1 MSEGRRLFAG
11 IAAILAL
18 MSAALSGCGPASG
31 FSSRPHG
38 VRLNAPAGGA
48 LASPVWMPD
57 GYLYFIFLPSTLRP
71 GQVLTS
77 SLWRVR
83 PGGKAQR
90 VRWKPSGVCPLADYG
105 SLTRLPDGRLGL
117 DRTCRPNP
125 NGTALPYDDLVALD
139 TKTRVESVLARFPE
153 LPAINLYAWRP
164 GLADG
169 FVSDETGECA
179 AIWPVVHGALGQFP
193 RPVTID
199 GHSWRLDQGMGQALH
214 KGLGTC
220 PAYGKATAP
229 VVMADG
235 ELMFVASGAVQ
246 GVSGGV
252 TREDAPWG
260 LYRWDL
266 AGQPRKII
274 GGITHLT
281 GYALSPDQ
289 RTVAIGGDIRGT
301 LGLWLVD
308 LATGKARQAGGANV
322 ECVDP
327 AFNLSG
333 TKVVCSWQKSES
345 DGELW
350 MINADSG
357 GR

>member
-1 MSEGRRLFAG
+1 MSECRRLFAG

-18 MSAALSGCGPASG
+18 MSAAVSGCAAASG
-31 FSSRPHG
+31 FSVQPNG
-38 VRLNAPAGGA
+38 VRLNAPTDGA

-57 GYLYFIFLPSTLRP
+57 GYLYFVFLPNAAPP
-71 GQVLTS
+71 GQPLTT

-83 PGGKAQR
+83 PGGKAHR
-90 VRWKPSGVCPLADYG
+90 VRWKPSGVCPRADYG

-117 DRTCRPNP
+117 DRTCRPG
-125 NGTALPYDDLVALD
+125 GTARLVDDLVALD
-139 TKTRVESVLARFPE
+139 TKTLVESVLARFPE
-153 LPAINLYAWRP
+153 LPAINLYSLKP

-169 FVSDETGECA
+169 FVSDETAECG

-193 RPVTID
+193 KPVTID
-199 GHSWRLDQGMGQALH
+199 GHSWRLDQGMGRALH
-214 KGLGTC
+214 EGLGTC
-220 PAYGKATAP
+220 PGYGKATAP

-246 GVSGGV
+246 GVADGV
-252 TREDAPWG
+252 TRENAPWG

-266 AGQPRKII
+266 AGQPHKVI
-274 GGITHLT
+274 GGIRHLT

-289 RTVAIGGDIRGT
+289 RTVAIGGRIRGT

-308 LATGKARQAGGANV
+308 LATGKARQVGGANV

-327 AFNLSG
+327 TFNISG
-333 TKVVCSWQKSES
+333 TKVICSWQRSEN

-350 MINADSG
+350 AINVPSG
-357 GR
+357 AR